1 MSIHAWPES
10 QRPREKLLARGADK
24 LSDAELL
31 ALFLGS
37 GLAGCNAVETA
48 RRVLHEAGGLRAL
61 LEMPPPRQ
69 RQLPGIGLARQALLS
84 ASLELGRRYLGEPL
98 TRGKALTQP
107 ADAAQY
113 LNACLR
119 GHRHEIFACLFLD
132 NKHRMLAY
140 EEIFQGTIDSAAVY
154 PREVLRRAMAHNA
167 AAVILAH
174 NHPSGV
180 AEPSEAD
187 RSITEKLI
195 RTLDLVDIRVLDH
208 LIIGDGTWTSLRER
222 DWPVC

>member
-1 MSIHAWPES
+1 MSIHTWPES
-10 QRPREKLLARGADK
+10 QRPREKLLTRGADK

-37 GLAGCNAVETA
+37 GLPGCNAVETA
-48 RRVLHEAGGLRAL
+48 RRALQQAGGLRAL
-61 LEMPPPRQ
+61 MEMPGSEQ
-69 RQLPGIGLARQALLS
+69 RCLPGIGMARQALLA
-84 ASLELGRRYLGEPL
+84 ASLELGRRFLGEAL
-98 TRGKALTQP
+98 TRGDALKRP
-107 ADAAQY
+107 VDAAHY
-113 LNACLR
+113 LCACLR
-119 GHRHEIFACLFLD
+119 GHRHEVFACLFLD
-132 NKHRMLAY
+132 NKHRMLAF

-187 RSITEKLI
+187 RHITAKLI
-195 RTLDLVDIRVLDH
+195 RTLDLVDVRVLDH
-208 LIIGDGTWTSLRER
+208 LIIGDGVWTSLRER
-222 DWPVC
+222 DWPVD